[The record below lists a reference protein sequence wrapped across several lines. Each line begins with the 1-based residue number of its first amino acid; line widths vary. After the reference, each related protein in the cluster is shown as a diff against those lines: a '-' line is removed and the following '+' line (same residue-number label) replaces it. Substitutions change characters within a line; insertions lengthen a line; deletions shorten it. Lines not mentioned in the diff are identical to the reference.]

1 MELEILNNQ
10 IIGIKINKRSMRNKD
25 TFDFSISKPFKVY
38 LEVKEE
44 FLSGSTGFST
54 IRLSG
59 PKEVIKFIN
68 NSQLLFADKYSY
80 TSPSDI
86 HSTVERLMEHY
97 EILKYGKSAL
107 LMTNHELL
115 SNNLIEI

>member
-10 IIGIKINKRSMRNKD
+10 IISIKINKRSMRNKD
-25 TFDFSISKPFKVY
+25 TFDFSSSKPFKVY

-44 FLSGSTGFST
+44 FLSGSTGLST

-59 PKEVIKFIN
+59 PKEVVQLIN
-68 NSQLLFADKYSY
+68 SSRLLFADKYNY
-80 TSPSDI
+80 ICPSDI
-86 HSTVERLMEHY
+86 HSTVERLMGHC

-107 LMTNHELL
+107 NMTNHELL
-115 SNNLIEI
+115 ANNLIEI